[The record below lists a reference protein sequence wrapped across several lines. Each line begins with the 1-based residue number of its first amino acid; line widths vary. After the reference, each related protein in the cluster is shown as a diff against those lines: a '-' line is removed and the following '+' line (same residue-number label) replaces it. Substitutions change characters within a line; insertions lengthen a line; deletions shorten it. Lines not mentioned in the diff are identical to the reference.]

1 MRPFNLFEL
10 YMNKFVYNL
19 VFLFLMIIL
28 GCVFPNNSYEEAF
41 VPKIVKQTYRPVERN
56 IRRNFE
62 GFYSTIPREILEEND
77 GSSLRSAQGSHHLC
91 RDQDV

>member
-1 MRPFNLFEL
+1 MLLFNLFEL

-41 VPKIVKQTYRPVERN
+41 VPKVVKQTYRPVERN

-62 GFYSTIPREILEEND
+62 GFYDKSSTNISNLFRKFGIL
-77 GSSLRSAQGSHHLC
+77 
-91 RDQDV
+91 